1 MGAGTI
7 TLRIDDLLVGIVGDN
22 DDMLRRCRDAFT
34 EWVDD
39 THPDVAPAFDLR
51 AAGDEDAGRRSL
63 PQLRLGGS
71 LVARSRSLDD
81 VVDAL
86 DSILGGLRS
95 QRAQPDRTW
104 SALRVFASGDRAVL
118 VDARAPALV
127 NDPLL
132 ERSGI
137 VELATWAVAVG
148 DGDPPTIE
156 VPGPLTRTT
165 GSMAARLELVG
176 LVVLDDTSPAPC
188 DPPADAPVGPTADAS
203 VGPPADA
210 SLDLSAAA
218 SLDPPA
224 DAPAPQPG
232 GSLLARLASRHTS
245 PVWFRTVDAL
255 LADGRVVTSR
265 DRIAAR
271 TAIAVLLATSP

>member
-1 MGAGTI
+1 VGAGTI
-7 TLRIDDLLVGIVGDN
+7 TLRIDDLLVGIVGDS
-22 DDMLRRCRDAFT
+22 DDTIRRCRDTFA

-51 AAGDEDAGRRSL
+51 AAGEDPGRRSL

-137 VELATWAVAVG
+137 VELATWTAAVG
-148 DGDPPTIE
+148 DGNPSTIE
-156 VPGPLTRTT
+156 VPGPLTRAT
-165 GSMAARLELVG
+165 GSMPAHLELVG
-176 LVVLDDTSPAPC
+176 LVLLDDTSPAPC
-188 DPPADAPVGPTADAS
+188 DPLADAPVDTPADAPVDTPADAS
-203 VGPPADA
+203 VDTPADA
-210 SLDLSAAA
+210 SVDA
-218 SLDPPA
+218 PA
-224 DAPAPQPG
+224 DASAPQPG

-255 LADGRVVTSR
+255 LADGRVVTSS
-265 DRIAAR
+265 DRVAAR
-271 TAIAVLLATSP
+271 TAIAGLLSTSP